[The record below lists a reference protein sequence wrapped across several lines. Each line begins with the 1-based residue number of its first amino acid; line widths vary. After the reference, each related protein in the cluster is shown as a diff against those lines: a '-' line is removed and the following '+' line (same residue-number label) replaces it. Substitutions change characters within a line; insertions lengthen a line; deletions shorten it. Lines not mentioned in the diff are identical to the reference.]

1 MVTIQKARELEI
13 QFIAYCEAK
22 VKRGQMV
29 SDPRSGEAIDIETVV
44 RNRFDVTDF
53 ILSRLFGKDG
63 FDADMNQMPHFGGI
77 KTFVLRHSGW
87 GSFAKHD
94 EPVICFVGITAVD
107 YKELKEHGQVEKPLG
122 KEFLDS
128 IIDLSVHNP
137 DVFTYVLAFSPTG
150 WEESLLQSSYGK
162 NHLVI
167 FYDFFNGVFRG
178 FVDKSQ
184 RRPATYVRRQ
194 IDLSTIE
201 RKLEALRQYVNDH
214 RDGLALGELDIKCVE
229 DVLGNIVDVGTSIE
243 LLERIKGTLR
253 FVGFD
258 GRRLFRDPIVRIIES
273 KNPDARERR
282 KRLEIDEALIFE
294 LCDDISAL
302 IKAEDEV
309 KKEAK
314 KEDARNLEMVA
325 RRIQKLRRKGQE
337 LRSTVSL
344 MLRRIQVEYKYLKL
358 VAEEEQI
365 RNLQLDKQKAQEMA
379 NIVQDEISKLKD
391 MELTLKG
398 AEDATREDPEL
409 AAIMDELRGVSK
421 TGEKKLTE
429 RTQKEVE
436 KEKPTT
442 DIEQESD
449 QIMDTSAEEPPQKE
463 KELE

>member
-1 MVTIQKARELEI
+1 MITVQKARELEI

-53 ILSRLFGKDG
+53 ILARNFGKDG
-63 FDADMNQMPHFGGI
+63 FDADLNQMPHFGGI

-87 GSFAKHD
+87 GSFARHE

-107 YKELKEHGQVEKPLG
+107 YKELKEKGHLEKPLG

-137 DVFTYVLAFSPTG
+137 DIFTYVLAFSPTG
-150 WEESLLQSSYGK
+150 WDKSLLQNSYGK
-162 NHLVI
+162 NYLVI
-167 FYDFFNGVFRG
+167 FYDFYNGVFRG

-184 RRPATYVRRQ
+184 RRVATYVRRQ

-201 RKLEALRQYVNDH
+201 RKLEALRQYVNEH
-214 RDGLALGELDIKCVE
+214 RDSLALGELDIRSVE

-243 LLERIKGTLR
+243 LLERIKGTMR

-258 GRRLFRDPIVRIIES
+258 GRRLFRDPIIRIIES
-273 KNPDARERR
+273 KNPDVRERR
-282 KRLEIDEALIFE
+282 RRLEIEEALIFE

-302 IKAEDEV
+302 IRAEDEV
-309 KKEAK
+309 KKGAK
-314 KEDARNLEMVA
+314 KDDERNLELVA
-325 RRIQKLRRKGQE
+325 RRIQKLRRKAAE
-337 LRSTVSL
+337 IRSTVSL
-344 MLRRIQVEYKYLKL
+344 MLRRFQVEYKYLKL
-358 VAEEEQI
+358 AAEEEQI
-365 RNLQLDKQKAQEMA
+365 HNLKIDKQKAAEMA
-379 NIVQDEISKLKD
+379 KIIHEEMSKLKEL
-391 MELTLKG
+391 ELTLKG
-398 AEDATREDPEL
+398 AQDATKEDPEL

-421 TGEKKLTE
+421 TVEKKLTE
-429 RTQKEVE
+429 RTRQEIE

-442 DIEQESD
+442 DIDQESD
-449 QIMDTSAEEPPQKE
+449 QILDTSSEEPSHKE